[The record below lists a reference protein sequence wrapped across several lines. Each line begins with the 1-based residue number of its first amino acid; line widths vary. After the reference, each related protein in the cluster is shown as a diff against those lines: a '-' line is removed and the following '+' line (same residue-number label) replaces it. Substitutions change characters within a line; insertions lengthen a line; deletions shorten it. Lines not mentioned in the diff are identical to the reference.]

1 LQLLNGLNVNAKFQ
15 PSDNLCLIGRLFFYH
30 QHSLV
35 LCVGKKETSEKI
47 VEFTR
52 GFLGEYQHEQNL
64 MAMFLTLFL
73 TLDHAN
79 LKVWNLVSLNHGLGG
94 ALSSFCDA

>member
-1 LQLLNGLNVNAKFQ
+1 MNGLNVKAKFQ
-15 PSDNLCLIGRLFFYH
+15 PSDNLCLIAGLFFYH

-35 LCVGKKETSEKI
+35 LCVGKKETSENI

-52 GFLGEYQHEQNL
+52 GFLGEYEHEQNL
-64 MAMFLTLFL
+64 MAMFV

-94 ALSSFCDA
+94 E